1 MYPFQKRPC
10 PTICPNTAIQPPA
23 VFSTRFGIKKADDL
37 RHLFFPDAF
46 VLYYCKANKCI
57 WQDIFYSFYYF
68 LQLFTKPLQILQGF
82 CAFSHVIFIFMKQ
95 IAL

>member
-1 MYPFQKRPC
+1 LSKYC
-10 PTICPNTAIQPPA
+10 DPA
-23 VFSTRFGIKKADDL
+23 AGCFFYTLWNKKADDL

-82 CAFSHVIFIFMKQ
+82 CAFSHVLFIFMKQ
-95 IAL
+95 IVL